1 MYLCG
6 MPAVRSSATRQ
17 AGIHTSY
24 PSTLSSECL
33 PDQDDLNCAN
43 VPGTLPAN
51 ADISPAARDLL
62 KRLLQ
67 PEPRLRLRNLL
78 SLQRIAFYMGYD
90 IQSYMLKKES
100 PFRILGVNNRRETR
114 QKKVDSFDHE
124 FPNFESFPGGN
135 ATRTSQ

>member
-1 MYLCG
+1 MIKLSFLKESILWTG
-6 MPAVRSSATRQ
+6 RKPITNVIILLQ
-17 AGIHTSY
+17 Y

-90 IQSYMLKKES
+90 IQSYMLKKV
-100 PFRILGVNNRRETR
+100 INNDT
-114 QKKVDSFDHE
+114 
-124 FPNFESFPGGN
+124 
-135 ATRTSQ
+135 